1 VAAEWDAEKTYK
13 GVTMRSL
20 LLLISA
26 IIMHSISLPALAES
40 ETPQYAVGLGLDVS
54 SGTFGTDSTST
65 YVYMPLIIDWFPTG
79 RLDLELTVPLLYQ
92 RTQNTG
98 VAAIGDAIA
107 KSTAR
112 RTMNGQYV
120 YTGVSPTV
128 AGGGTIG
135 TSESGLGDI
144 TLTGGYALIQD
155 SNTTP
160 LLRPTFYVKFPT
172 ADETKGLGTGKLDI
186 APGLAVSKW
195 LGKWQPFVE
204 SRYIFQGASEES
216 GAQDYFTAETG
227 IGYSWN
233 ERFYTSAYSRFGSVT
248 FDGMDAPLDI
258 RLKSVWRFGKRT
270 YTEVYALKGL
280 SDGSPDYGGGVSVF
294 AEF

>member
-1 VAAEWDAEKTYK
+1 
-13 GVTMRSL
+13 MRSL
-20 LLLISA
+20 LFLISA
-26 IIMHSISLPALAES
+26 MLIHTTSFPALAES
-40 ETPQYAVGLGLDVS
+40 EVPQYAVGLGLDVS

-98 VAAIGDAIA
+98 VAAIGGTT

-120 YTGVSPTV
+120 YTGVSSTV
-128 AGGGTIG
+128 AGGGTVDD
-135 TSESGLGDI
+135 SELGLGDI

-155 SNTTP
+155 SNTAP
-160 LLRPTFYVKFPT
+160 LIRPTFYVKFPT

-186 APGLAVSKW
+186 GPGLAVSKW
-195 LGKWQPFVE
+195 LGRWQPFGE
-204 SRYIFQGASEES
+204 GRYIFQGASEES
-216 GAQDYFTAETG
+216 GARDYFTAETG

-233 ERFYTSAYSRFGSVT
+233 ERLYTSAYSRFGSVT